1 MDKQILNRIKQL
13 RQEILPD
20 DKMIL
25 FGSQARGDAQE
36 KSDWDLLIL
45 LNKPV
50 RAMDDYDNYAYPFAE
65 LGWTYG
71 KYFSVKIFT
80 VSEWEKQKP
89 SLFYK
94 NVEREGIEII

>member
-1 MDKQILNRIKQL
+1 MDRQILNHIKQL
-13 RQEILPD
+13 RREILPN

-25 FGSQARGDAQE
+25 FGSQARGDEQE
-36 KSDWDLLIL
+36 DSDWDLLIL

-50 RAMDDYDNYAYPFAE
+50 RTMGDYDNYAYPFTE

-71 KYFSVKIFT
+71 KYFSVKLFT
-80 VSEWEKQKP
+80 VLEWEKQKP

-94 NVEREGIEII
+94 NVEHDGLEII